1 MYKRLEINQKASR
14 RTNPA
19 SNIFGARVQA
29 ARAAAASLG
38 GYLRQSSR
46 PDLATGLTIA
56 MIAGVS
62 PVYGF
67 YTARLP
73 TIVGAIARISHFL
86 VTGPTNTIALTT
98 AGIMVAFS
106 AQPNYF
112 EFVFALAIASGV
124 VKLLLGLLDLGFI
137 VRYISKSVLTGSL
150 SAATV
155 LIKQIG

>member
-19 SNIFGARVQA
+19 SNIFGTRVQA
-29 ARAAAASLG
+29 ARAATAGLG

-46 PDLATGLTIA
+46 PDLATGLTN
-56 MIAGVS
+56 
-62 PVYGF
+62 
-67 YTARLP
+67 
-73 TIVGAIARISHFL
+73 TIV
-86 VTGPTNTIALTT
+86 LTT

-106 AQPNYF
+106 GQPDYI

-124 VKLLLGLLDLGFI
+124 VKLLLGLLNPGSI
-137 VRYISKSVLTGSL
+137 VQYTSKSVLAGSL

-155 LIKQIG
+155 LIK